1 MTVAARRSGGDDRA
15 FERMYRGHVREVFRY
30 ALALLGDPG
39 DAEDVTQ
46 TTFLNAYRA
55 YQRGERPSKPG
66 HWLIAIA
73 HNACRQRFRQARSR
87 PSEVAF
93 DEELDGAVVATDDE
107 TPTLA
112 ELRRA
117 FLQLPPSQRSALAMR
132 ELEGRPNAE
141 IADVLGIS
149 VSALETLLFRARR
162 TLREQLEEQ
171 LTCREAAFA
180 ISKQLD
186 GALDLG
192 ARLGLRA
199 HLRRCPECA
208 RLARG
213 LRAQRKA
220 LRGLLAVPL
229 PRSLATFFARGSG
242 LTAGA
247 STAGGYGAAGLA
259 VKIATLAT
267 AAAAIGG
274 GAYIGST
281 HLARHRA
288 PVPSSV
294 SASEQQR
301 TAIGPRVHVAAAP
314 AAIRPVDP
322 ASRSEPGA
330 AVSGQTGATSPPDT
344 FTPPAVV
351 VAGGADAADPSAAI
365 DVQAAAGTPAAADG
379 AKTKANGKQ
388 QHGPPSTPPG
398 QSSGAGSAG
407 TGGNGAA
414 KANGKQQHGPPSTP
428 PGQAKKAAAAAATT
442 PAQTTAA
449 TTTTTTTTTATTPST
464 TTTTAAQTTATPPGQ
479 SKAQANANASAQGAA
494 HGRAHP

>member
-1 MTVAARRSGGDDRA
+1 MTVAARRSGSDDRA
-15 FERMYRGHVREVFRY
+15 FERLYRGHVREVFRY

-55 YQRGERPSKPG
+55 YQRGERPSKPE

-93 DEELDGAVVATDDE
+93 DEELDGAVVGSDDE
-107 TPTLA
+107 APTLA

-132 ELEGRPNAE
+132 ELEGRPYAE

-171 LTCREAAFA
+171 LTCRDAAFA

-186 GALDLG
+186 GALGLG
-192 ARLGLRA
+192 ERLDLRA

-229 PRSLATFFARGSG
+229 PRSLATFFARSSG
-242 LTAGA
+242 VTAGA
-247 STAGGYGAAGLA
+247 STAGGYGAAGLV
-259 VKIATLAT
+259 VKVAALAT
-267 AAAAIGG
+267 AGAAIGG

-281 HLARHRA
+281 HLTKHRA
-288 PVPSSV
+288 PPRAP
-294 SASEQQR
+294 SASTQQR
-301 TAIGPRVHVAAAP
+301 HGAP
-314 AAIRPVDP
+314 
-322 ASRSEPGA
+322 
-330 AVSGQTGATSPPDT
+330 
-344 FTPPAVV
+344 
-351 VAGGADAADPSAAI
+351 
-365 DVQAAAGTPAAADG
+365 
-379 AKTKANGKQ
+379 
-388 QHGPPSTPPG
+388 
-398 QSSGAGSAG
+398 
-407 TGGNGAA
+407 
-414 KANGKQQHGPPSTP
+414 
-428 PGQAKKAAAAAATT
+428 
-442 PAQTTAA
+442 
-449 TTTTTTTTTATTPST
+449 
-464 TTTTAAQTTATPPGQ
+464 
-479 SKAQANANASAQGAA
+479 
-494 HGRAHP
+494 